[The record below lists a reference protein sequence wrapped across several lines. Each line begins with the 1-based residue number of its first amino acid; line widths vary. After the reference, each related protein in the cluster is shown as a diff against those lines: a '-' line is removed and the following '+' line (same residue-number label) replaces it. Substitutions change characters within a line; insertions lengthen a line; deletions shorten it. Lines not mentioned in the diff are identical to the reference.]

1 MWGFRL
7 QQAAGRRHHR
17 NGHVGGR
24 GRLFPPGAALRQLVF
39 LTLRQLYGLCQ
50 MFPES
55 ASKSVRFVLRDA
67 MHEMEGMI
75 EAKGRAVFPG
85 LDVVS
90 WLSTPPPLYRPL
102 APAAHAGQGELGGLG
117 VCQWSTEMC
126 WRSWFGCLR
135 AGPGLLF
142 MAQGF

>member
-1 MWGFRL
+1 MWGSRL
-7 QQAAGRRHHR
+7 QQAASRRHHR

-55 ASKSVRFVLRDA
+55 ASESVRFVLRDA

-75 EAKGRAVFPG
+75 EAKGRAAFPG

-90 WLSTPPPLYRPL
+90 WLSTPPPPL
-102 APAAHAGQGELGGLG
+102 QALSPCSPCWPGRAG
-117 VCQWSTEMC
+117 
-126 WRSWFGCLR
+126 RIGCL
-135 AGPGLLF
+135 P
-142 MAQGF
+142 MVN